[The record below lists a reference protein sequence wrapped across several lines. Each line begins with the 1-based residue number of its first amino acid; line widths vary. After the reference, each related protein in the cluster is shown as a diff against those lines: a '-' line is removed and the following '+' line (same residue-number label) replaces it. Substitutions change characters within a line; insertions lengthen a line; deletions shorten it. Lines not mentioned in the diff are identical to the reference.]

1 MSTNNGT
8 STDTSASINKSNEK
22 LLIDIG
28 STYFKVSTTESIEQH
43 FRDFNKLILDDLMHK
58 CGDTVQGFEAQNIH
72 VCSSANGG
80 LSALIIG
87 LTQSYSLKYAT
98 NIAYNSGINII
109 DSIVFQDIEDYSIP
123 SDLIDVVI
131 VVGGID
137 SNGGVFDERLNGYL
151 AKLNY
156 SNVVYVG
163 NAKDAATIG
172 STVDRLI
179 VLPNIID
186 DRLHIVE
193 KHLKEFLTNL
203 YQQDI
208 EGKEDIKHLYQI
220 TGNQIY
226 STPFVVNKSLPLIHE
241 SFSVTDPFIL
251 LDIGGATTDV
261 HYSKDLVNDNIV
273 TEQGHDRIVFKKLG
287 VFKSRQSLIFTAENN
302 EYAYELLMHLKVTEN
317 IYNEHS
323 EKATKVLMQL
333 AIFLVLCKMS
343 HYRPAYVTL
352 KLLAMN
358 SIVFTGGITKVLNTQ
373 DIEDVVAF
381 FYRKLLNSDH
391 KPVTVLDTN
400 YDIWTLGAREH
411 ATCQ

>member
-1 MSTNNGT
+1 MSV
-8 STDTSASINKSNEK
+8 DAEK

-28 STYFKVSTTESIEQH
+28 STYFKVSSLNSIEQH
-43 FRDFNKLILDDLMHK
+43 FRDFNKKILDDLVHK
-58 CGDTVQGFEAQNIH
+58 CGDTLKSFDAENVHI
-72 VCSSANGG
+72 CSSANGG
-80 LSALIIG
+80 LSTLIIG

-98 NIAYNSGINII
+98 NIAFNAGINII
-109 DSIVFQDIEDYSIP
+109 ESIVFQNIEEYSVP

-137 SNGGVFDERLNGYL
+137 SNGGVFDERLDGYL

-156 SNVVYVG
+156 SNVVFVG
-163 NAKDAATIG
+163 NSQDAENLATR
-172 STVDRLI
+172 VDGLV

-193 KHLKEFLTNL
+193 SHLREYLTNL

-208 EGKEDIKHLYQI
+208 EGKEDIKHLYEI
-220 TGNQIY
+220 TGNQIF
-226 STPFVVNKSLPLIHE
+226 STPFVVSKSLPLIHT

-287 VFKSRQSLIFTAENN
+287 VYKSRQSLIFTAENH
-302 EYAYELLMHLKVTEN
+302 EFAYELLMHLKVTEN

-333 AIFLVLCKMS
+333 AIFLVLSEMS
-343 HYRPAYVTL
+343 HYKPSYVSL
-352 KLLAMN
+352 KMLAMN
-358 SIVFTGGITKVLNTQ
+358 SIVFTGGITKVLSNE
-373 DIEDVVAF
+373 DIEDVVEF
-381 FYRKLLNSDH
+381 FYRKILNSDH
-391 KPVTVLDTN
+391 KPATVLDTN
-400 YDIWTLGAREH
+400 YDIWTLGATEH
-411 ATCQ
+411 AACQ